1 MTTGRNVVV
10 DERDPEKPVIFVSC
24 GNGRIHSFKYDRTHG
39 AGAELRKKKVYS
51 VSNVG
56 TRAVLGVMR
65 IKGAY
70 MTGLHQTD
78 ELLIARAHGTIKVD
92 AQHDTTR
99 HDTHTYR
106 YMSGRAGVS

>member
-1 MTTGRNVVV
+1 MTTGRNVLV

-24 GNGRIHSFKYDRTHG
+24 GNGRIHSFRYDRSRG

-51 VSNVG
+51 ISNVG
-56 TRAVLGVMR
+56 TRAILGVMR
-65 IKGAY
+65 IKDAY

-92 AQHDTTR
+92 TR
-99 HDTHTYR
+99 HDTHTHTAR
-106 YMSGRAGVS
+106 RTHIGRRAGVS